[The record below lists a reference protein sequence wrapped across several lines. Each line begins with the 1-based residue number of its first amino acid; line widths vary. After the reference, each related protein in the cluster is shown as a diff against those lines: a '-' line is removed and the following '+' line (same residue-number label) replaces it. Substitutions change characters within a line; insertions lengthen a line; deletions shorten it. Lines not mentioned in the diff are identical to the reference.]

1 MFEFLVVESPHKKT
15 RKQFKWRDV
24 MKKINN
30 SHTILIMLV
39 FYFFI
44 FPLKAFTN
52 TKISSSEILKVGK
65 RLPDARLKAYGNLE
79 VNVNELKGKIKIIS
93 IVPKLNT
100 PVCDKQTHKFSETN
114 DGLDKDV
121 DIITLSTNSIEEQH
135 LFAKTANI
143 HNVVFLSDDPNFQFG
158 RKTGLL
164 IEGLGVLRR
173 TVMVVDQDNIIR
185 YVDFVPNGGLPN
197 IKKALE
203 AARHLLKVWNSKG

>member
-1 MFEFLVVESPHKKT
+1 
-15 RKQFKWRDV
+15 

-121 DIITLSTNSIEEQH
+121 DIITLSTNSIAEQH